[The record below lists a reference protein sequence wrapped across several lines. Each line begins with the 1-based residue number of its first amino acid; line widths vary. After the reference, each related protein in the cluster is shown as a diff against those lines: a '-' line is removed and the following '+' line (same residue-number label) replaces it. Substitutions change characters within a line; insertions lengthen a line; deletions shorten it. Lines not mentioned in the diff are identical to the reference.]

1 MGVEVAAAQ
10 TTPAKIATTEG
21 ARELPPQPPPVGR
34 AVVSV
39 VVERVAGA
47 VAVAGAMDRLAVRA

>member
-1 MGVEVAAAQ
+1 MGAEVAVAE
-10 TTPAKIATTEG
+10 TTPAKIATATAEG
-21 ARELPPQPPPVGR
+21 ATATAAVGR

-47 VAVAGAMDRLAVRA
+47 VAVAGAMARSAVRA